1 MKIAVPR
8 ERRAHERRVAASPE
22 TAAKFIDLGFE
33 MVVESGAGAGARFAD
48 GDFAGAGASVG
59 RDLAATLGGADIV
72 LHVQP
77 PLIEDEGDIDE
88 VALMDEGAI
97 LVGMLAAT
105 ESPARIA
112 AYNRRRVTALAL
124 ELVPRLSR
132 AQSMDGLSSQSNL
145 MGYRAVVDA
154 AYEFARA
161 FPMMMTSAGTVA
173 PARVVVLGAGVAG
186 LQAIATARR
195 LGAVVSAFDVRPAAK
210 EEVESLGGRFIEVE
224 DREGTIDRDAVY
236 ASEMG
241 EDYQRRQRAAL
252 QGALAD
258 ADIAICSALIPGRQA
273 PLLVTKEMVET
284 MQPGSIIVDL
294 AAASGGNCELSREG
308 ETVDSNG
315 VTIVAHHNVPSRVA
329 VDSSRLYARNLFN
342 FVSTFVDRESG
353 TLAIDWNDELVQG
366 TLLTRDGETVHE
378 LLRQNSG

>member
-22 TAAKFIDLGFE
+22 TAAKFVDLGVE
-33 MVVESGAGAGARFAD
+33 MVVESGAGAGARFSD
-48 GDFAGAGASVG
+48 GDFEVAGASIAG
-59 RDLAATLGGADIV
+59 DLAATLSGADIV

-77 PLIEDEGDIDE
+77 PLVEGEGDIDE
-88 VALMDEGAI
+88 VALMDEGAV

-124 ELVPRLSR
+124 ELMPRLSR

-224 DREGTIDRDAVY
+224 DREGTIGQDAVY
-236 ASEMG
+236 ATEMG

-258 ADIAICSALIPGRQA
+258 ADIAICSALIPGRRA

-315 VTIVAHHNVPSRVA
+315 VRIVAHHNVPSRVA

-353 TLAIDWNDELVQG
+353 TLAIDWDDELVQG

-378 LLRQNSG
+378 LLRQNGG

>member
-124 ELVPRLSR
+124 ELMPRLSR

-258 ADIAICSALIPGRQA
+258 ADIAICSALIPGRRA

-378 LLRQNSG
+378 LLRQNGG

>member
-59 RDLAATLGGADIV
+59 RDLAATLSGADIV

-77 PLIEDEGDIDE
+77 PLIDDEGDIDE
-88 VALMDEGAI
+88 VALMDEGAV

-124 ELVPRLSR
+124 ELMPRLSR

-224 DREGTIDRDAVY
+224 DREGTVDRDAVY
-236 ASEMG
+236 ATEMG

-258 ADIAICSALIPGRQA
+258 ADIAICSALIPGRRA

-378 LLRQNSG
+378 LLRQNGG

>member
-22 TAAKFIDLGFE
+22 TVAKFIDLGFE
-33 MVVESGAGAGARFAD
+33 MVVESDAGAGARFAD

-59 RDLAATLGGADIV
+59 RDLAATLSGADIV

-77 PLIEDEGDIDE
+77 PLIEGEGDIDE
-88 VALMDEGAI
+88 VALMDEGAV

-124 ELVPRLSR
+124 ELMPRLSR

-224 DREGTIDRDAVY
+224 DREGAIDRDAVY
-236 ASEMG
+236 ATEMG

-258 ADIAICSALIPGRQA
+258 ADIAICSALIPGRRA

-353 TLAIDWNDELVQG
+353 TLAIDWEDELVQG

-378 LLRQNSG
+378 LLRQNGG

>member
-59 RDLAATLGGADIV
+59 RDLAATLSGADIV

-124 ELVPRLSR
+124 ELMPRLSR

-224 DREGTIDRDAVY
+224 DREETIDRDAVY

-241 EDYQRRQRAAL
+241 EDYQHRQRAAL

-258 ADIAICSALIPGRQA
+258 ADIAICSALIPGRRA
-273 PLLVTKEMVET
+273 PLLVTKEMVEA

-378 LLRQNSG
+378 LLRQHGG

>member
-22 TAAKFIDLGFE
+22 TAAKFVDLGLE
-33 MVVESGAGAGARFAD
+33 MVVESGAGAGARFSD
-48 GDFAGAGASVG
+48 DDFAGAGASVA
-59 RDLAATLGGADIV
+59 RDLAATLSGADIV

-77 PLIEDEGDIDE
+77 PLVEGEGDIDE
-88 VALMDEGAI
+88 VALMDEGAV
-97 LVGMLAAT
+97 LVGMLAPT

-124 ELVPRLSR
+124 ELMPRLSR

-224 DREGTIDRDAVY
+224 DREGTIGQDAVY
-236 ASEMG
+236 ATEMG

-258 ADIAICSALIPGRQA
+258 ADIAICSALIPGRRA

-315 VTIVAHHNVPSRVA
+315 VRIVAHHNVPSRVA

-353 TLAIDWNDELVQG
+353 TLAIDWDDELVQG
-366 TLLTRDGETVHE
+366 TLLTRDGETLHE
-378 LLRQNSG
+378 LLRQNGG

>member
-22 TAAKFIDLGFE
+22 TVAKFIDLGFE
-33 MVVESGAGAGARFAD
+33 MVVESDAGAGARFAD

-59 RDLAATLGGADIV
+59 RDLAATLSGADIV

-77 PLIEDEGDIDE
+77 PLIEGEGDIDE
-88 VALMDEGAI
+88 VSLMDEGAV

-124 ELVPRLSR
+124 ELMPRLSR

-236 ASEMG
+236 ATEMG

-258 ADIAICSALIPGRQA
+258 ADIAICSALIPGRRA

-353 TLAIDWNDELVQG
+353 TLAIDWDDELVQG

-378 LLRQNSG
+378 LLRQNGG

>member
-48 GDFAGAGASVG
+48 GDFAGAGASVA
-59 RDLAATLGGADIV
+59 RDLAATLSGADVV

-77 PLIEDEGDIDE
+77 PLVEDEGDIDE

-97 LVGMLAAT
+97 LVGMLAPT

-124 ELVPRLSR
+124 ELMPRLSR

-224 DREGTIDRDAVY
+224 DKEGTIDRDAVY
-236 ASEMG
+236 ATEMG

-258 ADIAICSALIPGRQA
+258 ADIAICSALIPGRRA

-284 MQPGSIIVDL
+284 MRPGSIIVDL

-315 VTIVAHHNVPSRVA
+315 VTIVAHHNVPSLVA

-378 LLRQNSG
+378 LLRQNGG

>member
-22 TAAKFIDLGFE
+22 TAAKFVDLGVE

-48 GDFAGAGASVG
+48 GDFEAAGASVA
-59 RDLAATLGGADIV
+59 RDLAATLSGADIV

-77 PLIEDEGDIDE
+77 PLVEGEGDIDE
-88 VALMDEGAI
+88 VALMDEGAV

-124 ELVPRLSR
+124 ELMPRLSR

-224 DREGTIDRDAVY
+224 DREGTIGRDAVY
-236 ASEMG
+236 AAEMG

-258 ADIAICSALIPGRQA
+258 ADIAICSALIPGRRA
-273 PLLVTKEMVET
+273 PLLVTREMVET

-315 VTIVAHHNVPSRVA
+315 VRIVAHHNVPSRVA

-353 TLAIDWNDELVQG
+353 TLAIDWDDELVQG

-378 LLRQNSG
+378 LLRQNGG

>member
-22 TAAKFIDLGFE
+22 TVAKFIDLGFE
-33 MVVESGAGAGARFAD
+33 MVVESDAGAGARFAD

-59 RDLAATLGGADIV
+59 RDLAATLSGADIV

-77 PLIEDEGDIDE
+77 PLIEGEGDIDE
-88 VALMDEGAI
+88 VALMDEGAV

-124 ELVPRLSR
+124 ELMPRLSR

-224 DREGTIDRDAVY
+224 DREGAIDRDAVY
-236 ASEMG
+236 ATEMG

-258 ADIAICSALIPGRQA
+258 ADIAICSALIPGRRA

-353 TLAIDWNDELVQG
+353 TLAIDWDDELVQG

-378 LLRQNSG
+378 LLRQNGG

>member
-59 RDLAATLGGADIV
+59 RDLAATLSGADIV

-124 ELVPRLSR
+124 ELMPRLSR

-258 ADIAICSALIPGRQA
+258 ADIAICSALIPGRRA

-378 LLRQNSG
+378 LLRQNGG

>member
-22 TAAKFIDLGFE
+22 TVAKFIDLGFE

-59 RDLAATLGGADIV
+59 RDLAATLSGADIV

-88 VALMDEGAI
+88 VALMDEGAV

-124 ELVPRLSR
+124 ELMPRLSR

-236 ASEMG
+236 ATEMG

-258 ADIAICSALIPGRQA
+258 ADIAICSALIPGRRA

-378 LLRQNSG
+378 LLTPNGG